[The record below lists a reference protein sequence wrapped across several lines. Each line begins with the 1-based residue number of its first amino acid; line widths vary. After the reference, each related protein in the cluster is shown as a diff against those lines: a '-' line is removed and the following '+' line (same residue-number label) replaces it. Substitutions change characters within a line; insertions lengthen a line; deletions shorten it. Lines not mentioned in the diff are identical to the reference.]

1 MDTTLLSGK
10 IEKLESVFLNILY
23 LKPEDQVIAPGM
35 TILADLK
42 NAINSI
48 LEDNVC
54 INVSYTLNTDKQFF
68 GMRVSPNMSP
78 ADATIILASDEKV
91 RLKKYQIE
99 FDSKLFEIGLTES
112 ELAAYTIHEIAAMM
126 DNTEI
131 FDRIRIIVDESMF
144 NEDDV
149 VNIRTSVNY
158 SQLIIFA
165 IKDTM
170 YKLSSALFKSEDELA
185 ANPWIAAT
193 DLTSDLL
200 SAKDKISSSISGMGE
215 TLRSPKPVILRWMF
229 VMYKEMRLNSGI
241 IADTL
246 KDAKAFTASRLEIA
260 EIDKS
265 LDAIDRIDMT
275 INLKEGMNLNRFFDA
290 SHISVV
296 NELSIFKNLK
306 RNGLRGIENELYEYS
321 MKVKNCTTSEDAYMI
336 MRGINSRLGILEDYL
351 LNDDMSDYDRKH
363 WEYVA
368 QQYRDLRV
376 KLANKKFKEKQY
388 GLFFD
393 YSKLDNLDNNNDDED

>member
-10 IEKLESVFLNILY
+10 VEKLESVFLNILY
-23 LKPEDQVIAPGM
+23 LKPEDQIIVPGM

-68 GMRVSPNMSP
+68 GVRVSPNMSP
-78 ADATIILASDEKV
+78 SDATIILASDEKV
-91 RLKKYQIE
+91 RLKKYQVE
-99 FDSKLFEIGLTES
+99 FDSKLFELGLSES
-112 ELAAYTIHEIAAMM
+112 ELAAYTIHEISAMM
-126 DNTEI
+126 DSTEL
-131 FDRIRIIVDESMF
+131 FDKVRVIVDESLF
-144 NEDDV
+144 DQDDV
-149 VNIRTSVNY
+149 VNIRSSVNH
-158 SQLIIFA
+158 SQLVIFA
-165 IKDTM
+165 LKDTM
-170 YKLSSALFKSEDELA
+170 YKLSSALFKTDDEVA

-193 DLTSDLL
+193 NLTSDLL
-200 SAKDKISSSISGMGE
+200 SAKDKISTSIYGCGE
-215 TLRSPKPVILRWMF
+215 SLRSPKPVILQWMF
-229 VMYKEMRLNSGI
+229 VMYKEMRLNSGV

-246 KDAKAFTASRLEIA
+246 KDAKTFTASRLEID
-260 EIDKS
+260 EINKS

-275 INLKEGMNLNRFFDA
+275 INLKEGTTLNQFFDV

-306 RNGLRGIENELYEYS
+306 KNGLRGIENELYEYT
-321 MKVKNCTTSEDAYMI
+321 MKVKNCTTAEDAYMI
-336 MRGINSRLGILEDYL
+336 MRAINSRLGILEDYL

-368 QQYRDLRV
+368 QQYRDLRA

-393 YSKLDNLDNNNDDED
+393 YSKLDKLDNEDEE

>member
-10 IEKLESVFLNILY
+10 VEKLESVFLNILY
-23 LKPEDQVIAPGM
+23 LKPEDQIIVPGM

-68 GMRVSPNMSP
+68 GVRVSPNMSP
-78 ADATIILASDEKV
+78 SDATIILASDEKV
-91 RLKKYQIE
+91 RLKKYQVE
-99 FDSKLFEIGLTES
+99 FDSKLFELGLSES
-112 ELAAYTIHEIAAMM
+112 ELAAYTIHEISAMM
-126 DNTEI
+126 DSTEL
-131 FDRIRIIVDESMF
+131 FDKVRVIVDESLF
-144 NEDDV
+144 DQDDV
-149 VNIRTSVNY
+149 VNIRSSVNH
-158 SQLIIFA
+158 SQLVIFA
-165 IKDTM
+165 LKDTM
-170 YKLSSALFKSEDELA
+170 YKLSSALFKTDDELA
-185 ANPWIAAT
+185 ANSWIAAT

-200 SAKDKISSSISGMGE
+200 SAKDKISTSIYGCGE
-215 TLRSPKPVILRWMF
+215 SLRSPKPVILQWMF

-246 KDAKAFTASRLEIA
+246 KDAKTFTASRLEID
-260 EIDKS
+260 EINKS

-275 INLKEGMNLNRFFDA
+275 INLKEGTTLNQFFDV

-306 RNGLRGIENELYEYS
+306 KNGLRGIENELYEYT
-321 MKVKNCTTSEDAYMI
+321 MKVKNCTTAEDAYMI
-336 MRGINSRLGILEDYL
+336 MRAINSRLGILEDYL
-351 LNDDMSDYDRKH
+351 LNDEMSDYDRKH

-368 QQYRDLRV
+368 QQYRDLRA

-393 YSKLDNLDNNNDDED
+393 YSKLDKLDNEDEE

>member
-10 IEKLESVFLNILY
+10 VEKLESVFLNILY
-23 LKPEDQVIAPGM
+23 LKPEDQIIVPGM

-68 GMRVSPNMSP
+68 GVRVSPNMSP
-78 ADATIILASDEKV
+78 SDATIILASDEKV
-91 RLKKYQIE
+91 RLKKYQVE
-99 FDSKLFEIGLTES
+99 FDSKLFELGLSES
-112 ELAAYTIHEIAAMM
+112 ELAAYTIHEISAMM
-126 DNTEI
+126 DSTEL
-131 FDRIRIIVDESMF
+131 FDKVRVIVDESLF
-144 NEDDV
+144 DQDDV
-149 VNIRTSVNY
+149 VNIRSSVNH
-158 SQLIIFA
+158 SQLVIFA
-165 IKDTM
+165 LKDTM
-170 YKLSSALFKSEDELA
+170 YKLSSALFKTDDELA
-185 ANPWIAAT
+185 ANSWIAAT

-200 SAKDKISSSISGMGE
+200 SAKDKISTSIYGCGE
-215 TLRSPKPVILRWMF
+215 SLRSPKPVILQWMF
-229 VMYKEMRLNSGI
+229 VMYKEMRLNSGV

-246 KDAKAFTASRLEIA
+246 KDAKTFTASKLEID
-260 EIDKS
+260 EINKS

-275 INLKEGMNLNRFFDA
+275 INLKEGTTLNQFFDV

-306 RNGLRGIENELYEYS
+306 KNGLRGIENELYEYT
-321 MKVKNCTTSEDAYMI
+321 MKVKNCTTAEDAYMI
-336 MRGINSRLGILEDYL
+336 MRAINSRLGILEDYL
-351 LNDDMSDYDRKH
+351 LNDEMSDYDRKH

-368 QQYRDLRV
+368 QQYRDLRA

-393 YSKLDNLDNNNDDED
+393 YSKLDKLDNEDEE